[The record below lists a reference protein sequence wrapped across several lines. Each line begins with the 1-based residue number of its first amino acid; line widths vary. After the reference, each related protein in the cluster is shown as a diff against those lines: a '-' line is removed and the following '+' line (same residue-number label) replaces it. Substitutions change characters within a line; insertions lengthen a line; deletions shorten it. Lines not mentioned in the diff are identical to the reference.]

1 VSDETKRGE
10 STVKSYIAVWA
21 ALLVLTAVT
30 VTTASLDLGKIAII
44 VVLAIAA
51 VKSTL
56 VVLYFMHLR
65 HEKRIVIK
73 ILIPI
78 AIALLAIFIGLTYSD
93 IMNR

>member
-1 VSDETKRGE
+1 MSDETKRGE

>member
-1 VSDETKRGE
+1 VSDQTKHRE
-10 STVKSYIAVWA
+10 STVRTYIAVWA
-21 ALLVLTAVT
+21 ALLVLTAIT

-51 VKSTL
+51 IKSSL

-65 HEKRIVIK
+65 HEKRVVIK